1 MCRWI
6 NSSHM
11 EKRCLSFK
19 SRISV
24 QNATGSVTVEVSVWV
39 RCQAKRCSSSQHTG
53 GMSHSV
59 HSLPKADPF
68 CPKVSSEEQLSYSFI
83 ISHFSIQVYLK
94 GSKLAVLVEANCL
107 PSKVEKENT
116 QTLLKTPRSASWGK
130 TQVKN
135 NFQLL
140 CSQHSSSNFSL

>member
-1 MCRWI
+1 MCFSTGREFLHPQTPPICKCVGELIQAIWK
-6 NSSHM
+6 
-11 EKRCLSFK
+11 KRCLSFK

-116 QTLLKTPRSASWGK
+116 QTLLKTPRSAS
-130 TQVKN
+130 
-135 NFQLL
+135 
-140 CSQHSSSNFSL
+140 